1 MIIVLYLNLTVWV
14 WLCWIK
20 LHKDELEITTII
32 ICIIHK
38 KCELF
43 QTQHY
48 ILVAQAQDNGH
59 PSLSGTVTVY
69 VNVIDLNDNAP
80 IFDPMSFS
88 NEILEDVPIGSS
100 VVTISATD
108 LDSGL

>member
-1 MIIVLYLNLTVWV
+1 M
-14 WLCWIK
+14 
-20 LHKDELEITTII
+20 
-32 ICIIHK
+32 
-38 KCELF
+38 F

-48 ILVAQAQDNGH
+48 ILVAQAQDSGQ
-59 PSLSGTVTVY
+59 PTLSGTVTVY

-88 NEILEDVPIGSS
+88 NEILEDALIGSP

-108 LDSGL
+108 MDSGY

>member
-1 MIIVLYLNLTVWV
+1 MLLMIHHISHTSDKTFILCVFFCNKHLIIYL
-14 WLCWIK
+14 
-20 LHKDELEITTII
+20 
-32 ICIIHK
+32 
-38 KCELF
+38 

-69 VNVIDLNDNAP
+69 INVIDLNDNAP

-88 NEILEDVPIGSS
+88 NEILEDVPIGTS
-100 VVTISATD
+100 VVTVSATD
-108 LDSGL
+108 MDSGMMKFIYL

>member
-1 MIIVLYLNLTVWV
+1 MKKPVWDTF
-14 WLCWIK
+14 C
-20 LHKDELEITTII
+20 
-32 ICIIHK
+32 ICFY
-38 KCELF
+38 F
-43 QTQHY
+43 QTPHY
-48 ILVAQAQDNGH
+48 ILVAQAQDKGH

-88 NEILEDVPIGSS
+88 NEILEDIPVGTS

-108 LDSGL
+108 LDSGMYKQFCVIFD

>member
-1 MIIVLYLNLTVWV
+1 L
-14 WLCWIK
+14 
-20 LHKDELEITTII
+20 
-32 ICIIHK
+32 
-38 KCELF
+38 

-48 ILVAQAQDNGH
+48 ILVAQAHDNGR

-108 LDSGL
+108 MDSGKYNIV

>member
-1 MIIVLYLNLTVWV
+1 MIF
-14 WLCWIK
+14 
-20 LHKDELEITTII
+20 
-32 ICIIHK
+32 
-38 KCELF
+38 F

-108 LDSGL
+108 LDSGK

>member
-1 MIIVLYLNLTVWV
+1 MIKHLFYVFDFFCNKFLIIYL
-14 WLCWIK
+14 
-20 LHKDELEITTII
+20 
-32 ICIIHK
+32 
-38 KCELF
+38 

-69 VNVIDLNDNAP
+69 INVIDLNDNAP

-88 NEILEDVPIGSS
+88 NEILEDVPIGTS
-100 VVTISATD
+100 VVTVSATD
-108 LDSGL
+108 MDSGMVKFIYL